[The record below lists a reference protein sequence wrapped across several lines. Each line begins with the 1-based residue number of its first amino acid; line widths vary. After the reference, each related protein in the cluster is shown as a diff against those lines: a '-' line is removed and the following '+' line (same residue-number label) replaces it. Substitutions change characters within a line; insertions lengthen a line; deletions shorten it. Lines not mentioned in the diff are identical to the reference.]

1 VRRHRFASLALA
13 GFLVAGPAVAQQG
26 PPPCSGDESRQF
38 DFWLGQWN
46 VTVVG
51 TGQAA
56 GTSSITSILGGCVL
70 LEEYETPSGYVG
82 KSFNAYDRVTGQWHQ
97 SWVDNQGQVLKLDG
111 GIEDG
116 KMVLSGVGKDR
127 QGNEIVNRITWTPHE
142 DGSVQQT
149 WDVSRDGGSTWS
161 NVFDGLYRAR

>member
-1 VRRHRFASLALA
+1 MRTHRFASLALA
-13 GFLVAGPAVAQQG
+13 GFLAAGPAAAQQG

-38 DFWLGQWN
+38 DFWLGQWD

-51 TGQAA
+51 SGQTA
-56 GTSSITSILGGCVL
+56 GTSSITAILGDCVL

-97 SWVDNQGQVLKLDG
+97 TWVDNQGQVLKLDG
-111 GIEDG
+111 GIEGG
-116 KMVLSGVGKDR
+116 KMVLSGAGKDS
-127 QGNEIVNRITWTPHE
+127 QGNAIVNRITWTPHE

-149 WDVSRDGGSTWS
+149 WDISKDGGGSWT
-161 NVFDGLYRAR
+161 NVFDGMYRSR